1 MERLPGNTKNRLFTR
16 SWTARVWLVHPWA
29 DRGGST
35 PSGRLSGRE
44 DIITW
49 SYTRQQKT
57 TEKKSGKSSE
67 CTPLW
72 QILQRKDTGSQSLSS
87 KDIAKFFIEK
97 DGILSTIIAAFVLAL
112 CSTRVTRP
120 MLYLCDN
127 QALLTAVKKWV
138 NEGGKAT
145 LVGALDAD
153 ILLEELRKRTTA
165 GAETFLVK
173 VKAHR
178 GDLQM
183 KKPTSKQTRL
193 FQAKMFPR
201 NGTTGQIEQES
212 PRKWQQK

>member
-1 MERLPGNTKNRLFTR
+1 MRPITRTSGSMFYSLIYLNSQRGHGRLKHSEPGNLEQKMERLPGNTKNRLFTR

-112 CSTRVTRP
+112 CSTPVTRP

-127 QALLTAVKKWV
+127 QALQTAVKRWV
-138 NEGGKAT
+138 GKGGKAT

-153 ILLEELRKRTTA
+153 ILREVIKELRKRTQKQRR
-165 GAETFLVK
+165 FW
-173 VKAHR
+173 
-178 GDLQM
+178 
-183 KKPTSKQTRL
+183 SK
-193 FQAKMFPR
+193 
-201 NGTTGQIEQES
+201 
-212 PRKWQQK
+212 